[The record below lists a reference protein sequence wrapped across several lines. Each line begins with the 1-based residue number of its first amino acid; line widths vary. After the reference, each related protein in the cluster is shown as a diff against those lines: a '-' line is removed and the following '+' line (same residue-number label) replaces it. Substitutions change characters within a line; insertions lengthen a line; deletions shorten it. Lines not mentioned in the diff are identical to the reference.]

1 MTSSTR
7 AALSRWNGQERAVTI
22 QNVTDR
28 SGVFIS
34 TISRVVTG
42 CVAVGFA
49 TAERIRRQLPS

>member
-1 MTSSTR
+1 M
-7 AALSRWNGQERAVTI
+7 TI
-22 QNVTDR
+22 QDVTDR